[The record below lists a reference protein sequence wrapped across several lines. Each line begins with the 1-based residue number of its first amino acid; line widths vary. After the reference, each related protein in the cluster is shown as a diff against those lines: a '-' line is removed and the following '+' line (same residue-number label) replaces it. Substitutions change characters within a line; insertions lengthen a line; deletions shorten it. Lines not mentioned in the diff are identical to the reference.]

1 MRTAKYIALICLVM
15 ILSIYGCNNPFRP
28 KIIDSSSSTVL
39 NRTPVELL
47 ENLEKSYS
55 EKNIK
60 LFRQLLHKDFRFELL
75 QSEYSLIGIDMD
87 GDNIP
92 DSWWGYDEEVE
103 MTRNMFERGSSDG
116 MYPAAD
122 RIDLR
127 LQIPPQEM
135 WELDPTPGRETWKVI
150 LCRFT
155 LTLSYN
161 KPESY
166 YVANGMARFYV
177 MPEDGK
183 WKIIIWRDESLI

>member
-1 MRTAKYIALICLVM
+1 MKIVKALALVCL
-15 ILSIYGCNNPFRP
+15 ILPLILIGCQNPFRP
-28 KIIDSSSSTVL
+28 KLINVSSSTVL
-39 NRTPVELL
+39 NRTPTELL
-47 ENLEKSYS
+47 ENLVKAYK

-60 LFRQLLHKDFRFELL
+60 LFRELLHKDFRFELL

-87 GDNIP
+87 GDKIP

-116 MYPAAD
+116 LYPPAD
-122 RIDLR
+122 RIELH

-135 WELDPTPGRETWKVI
+135 WELDPTSGRETWKIVP
-150 LCRFT
+150 CYFT

-166 YVANGMARFYV
+166 YIAHGMARFFV
-177 MPEDGK
+177 VPEDGQ
-183 WKIIIWRDESLI
+183 WKIMIWRDESLI

>member
-1 MRTAKYIALICLVM
+1 MKTVKRLALICLALV
-15 ILSIYGCNNPFRP
+15 LFIYGCNNPFRP

-47 ENLEKSYS
+47 ENLEKHT
-55 EKNIK
+55 EKRTSSFSVSFCIK
-60 LFRQLLHKDFRFELL
+60 TSASSFL

-92 DSWWGYDEEVE
+92 DSWWGYDEEIE

-116 MYPAAD
+116 MYPPAD

-135 WELDPTPGRETWKVI
+135 WEIDPTPGRETWKVI
-150 LCRFT
+150 LCHFT

-161 KPESY
+161 KPK
-166 YVANGMARFYV
+166 A
-177 MPEDGK
+177 
-183 WKIIIWRDESLI
+183 II